1 MRISDWS
8 SDVCSSD
15 LIVFTATVSGASA
28 NGSPEPAVANYQE
41 TRTRFIVANGTRY
54 AYRRFGNESGVPLVL
69 FAHFRASMD
78 NWDPQLLN
86 RLAERRT
93 IIAFNNKGVSSSSGQ
108 TPDTIEAMAD
118 DAETFVAI
126 GRAAGRE
133 RVCQYV

>member
-1 MRISDWS
+1 MGMGLRSLKT
-8 SDVCSSD
+8 CLA

-86 RLAERRT
+86 RRSEEHTSELQSLMRISYAVFCLKKISAQRE
-93 IIAFNNKGVSSSSGQ
+93 Q
-108 TPDTIEAMAD
+108 T
-118 DAETFVAI
+118 
-126 GRAAGRE
+126 
-133 RVCQYV
+133 

>member
-1 MRISDWS
+1 MGMGLRSLKT
-8 SDVCSSD
+8 CLA

-86 RLAERRT
+86 RLAERRDRKST
-93 IIAFNNKGVSSSSGQ
+93 RLNSSH
-108 TPDTIEAMAD
+108 
-118 DAETFVAI
+118 
-126 GRAAGRE
+126 
-133 RVCQYV
+133 

>member
-1 MRISDWS
+1 MGMGLRSLKT
-8 SDVCSSD
+8 CLA

-93 IIAFNNKGVSSSSGQ
+93 IIAINNKGVRRSRGQ
-108 TPDTIEAMAD
+108 RSEERRGGKEGVST
-118 DAETFVAI
+118 
-126 GRAAGRE
+126 GRNRGQP
-133 RVCQYV
+133 VH